1 MGKIRIN
8 ELARELEVKAHEILE
23 KLPEL
28 GVADKKT
35 HSSSLDD
42 DVVYKLRRY
51 YGHEDAEPPSGGE
64 LETAPPDRPAVH
76 AEPASVSNG
85 QPKFQPVVDV
95 EAAPAAHAAPAVK
108 RHETPHEE
116 PPAAERERPAAP
128 AMPIRPP
135 IATGRPIH
143 PPIGSHSGAPRSP
156 MPSPMPAQAR

>member
-64 LETAPPDRPAVH
+64 LESAPQDRAPAH
-76 AEPASVSNG
+76 AEPAPVSNG
-85 QPKFQPVVDV
+85 QPKFQPVVDA
-95 EAAPAAHAAPAVK
+95 EPAPAAHAEPAA
-108 RHETPHEE
+108 RRQETPREAL
-116 PPAAERERPAAP
+116 PAAEPERPAAP
-128 AMPIRPP
+128 SMPVRPP
-135 IATGRPIH
+135 ISTGRPIH
-143 PPIGSHSGAPRSP
+143 PP
-156 MPSPMPAQAR
+156 